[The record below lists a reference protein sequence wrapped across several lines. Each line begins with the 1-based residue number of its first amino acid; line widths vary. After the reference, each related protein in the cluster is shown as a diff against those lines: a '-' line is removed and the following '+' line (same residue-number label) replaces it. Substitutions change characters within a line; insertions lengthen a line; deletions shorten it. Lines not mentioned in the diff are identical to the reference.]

1 MLPVL
6 FFSLIRIPHRSKP
19 LLIISRNS
27 IYIGVLIVSRN
38 SIYIGF
44 RGYKT
49 PYIRF
54 YGSKDKN
61 EFFFPR

>member
-19 LLIISRNS
+19 L
-27 IYIGVLIVSRN
+27 LIVSRN

-61 EFFFPR
+61 EFFFLNNITEIDQL